1 MSEHLTVLLKTPEQ
15 GHIAVNGAWRQV
27 KGWLREGKR
36 LVLEIRPE
44 CREERHSRHFHSQIN
59 QISKQLG
66 GDLANVEDAKRILI
80 SAFRVDTLDDVQ
92 FRDEW
97 VRLGEMR
104 MGRGLRGEVVML
116 GVPTKKFSNKLAKG
130 FVEWL
135 YAFGTEA
142 GVVFKPWEDEMR

>member
-15 GHIAVNGAWRQV
+15 GHIAVISAWRQI

-44 CREERHSRHFHSQIN
+44 CREERHSRHFHGQIN

>member
-15 GHIAVNGAWRQV
+15 GHIAVNGAWRQI

-80 SAFRVDTLDDVQ
+80 SAFRVDTLRDAQ
-92 FRDEW
+92 FCDEW
-97 VRLGEMR
+97 ARFGEAR
-104 MGRGLRGEVVML
+104 MGRGLRGEVVVL
-116 GVPTKKFSNKLAKG
+116 GTQTKNFTDKLAKG

-135 YAFGTEA
+135 YAFGAEA
-142 GVVFKPWEDEMR
+142 GVSFKPWEDRP

>member
-15 GHIAVNGAWRQV
+15 GHIAILSAWRQI

-44 CREERHSRHFHSQIN
+44 CREERHSRHFHSQIR
-59 QISKQLG
+59 QISQQLG

-80 SAFRVDTLDDVQ
+80 SAFRVDTLDDAQ

-116 GVPTKKFSNKLAKG
+116 GVQTKNFSDKLAKG

-135 YAFGTEA
+135 YAFGAEA
-142 GVVFKPWEDEMR
+142 GVTFKPWEDQR